1 MSINPQVAI
10 KSIKRENIK
19 TERHL
24 LRVTREIRALK
35 LLGMYTVA
43 VHWCGYLPMHA
54 ILRYRLIASFYYSL
68 PLTAIKASR

>member
-35 LLGMYTVA
+35 LLGMYIVA
-43 VHWCGYLPMHA
+43 VHWRGYLPHA

-68 PLTAIKASR
+68 PLTAIKAS